1 MNSLGADADPLR
13 EDGHGNLASQQVFTQ
28 AHTGI
33 VTSPVNSVNPVLSPP
48 WGWKESPKWRPCGM
62 PNRIRALRVAR
73 NLTLDDVA
81 ERIGTSVQQVSRL
94 ELGERRLTDDW
105 MRRIAGALG
114 VRPAD
119 LFADSTPDDREVVQV
134 REEVKLLR
142 FWRLLTMDEKRMIA
156 AFARSKGLD
165 ILNDN
170 PRKRSA

>member
-1 MNSLGADADPLR
+1 
-13 EDGHGNLASQQVFTQ
+13 
-28 AHTGI
+28 
-33 VTSPVNSVNPVLSPP
+33 
-48 WGWKESPKWRPCGM
+48 M